1 MVIVNLG
8 RKKKPHTQGKNHQTP
23 AQRCTHLFVWVS
35 LPAGTALTQ
44 LSSKSRHRTARKGPD
59 GSTEERGRNGRAAE
73 GGRIRRPEQ
82 GGKQHDGLEGSIYRL
97 WRMSDCLLLKRQSC
111 HKLELAEEKLR
122 RQNAHGRSQDRF
134 PV

>member
-59 GSTEERGRNGRAAE
+59 GSTEERGRNGRAVE
-73 GGRIRRPEQ
+73 GGGASEGQSREESSMMDWR
-82 GGKQHDGLEGSIYRL
+82 GLSTGCGE
-97 WRMSDCLLLKRQSC
+97 CLTAFYSR
-111 HKLELAEEKLR
+111 
-122 RQNAHGRSQDRF
+122 DR
-134 PV
+134 VVIS

>member
-23 AQRCTHLFVWVS
+23 AQRCTHLFIWVS

-59 GSTEERGRNGRAAE
+59 GSTEGRGRNG
-73 GGRIRRPEQ
+73 GIRRPEQ
-82 GGKQHDGLEGSIYRL
+82 GVKQYDGLEESIYRL

-111 HKLELAEEKLR
+111 HKLELAEEKPR
-122 RQNAHGRSQDRF
+122 RQNAHGRSRDRF